1 MLRRTFGV
9 AALVLLPAALAAQQP
24 PATPSPQPPAEK
36 VQMTPISELQ
46 PDDGARRISVADAQ
60 VALAKG
66 TAVLIDVRPKD
77 AYEQSHAK
85 GAVNI
90 PLDQL
95 AAHLSE
101 LPKTKL
107 IITYCT

>member
-1 MLRRTFGV
+1 MLRRTLRIAV
-9 AALVLLPAALAAQQP
+9 LALLPAALAAQQP
-24 PATPSPQPPAEK
+24 PATVTPKAPAET
-36 VQMTPISELQ
+36 VQMTPLAEVQ
-46 PDDGARRISVADAQ
+46 PDDGARRINVADAQ
-60 VALAKG
+60 TALAKG
-66 TAVLIDVRPKD
+66 TAVLIDVRPKE

-85 GAVNI
+85 GAKNI

-95 AAHLSE
+95 ANRLAE